1 MTLEEILALEDVDQ
15 KIEYLKKGRKTEEP
29 NTGENWKDWN
39 ADLHEIIVDK
49 EKYPDIEV
57 VEEKEREE
65 WNDSTGKST
74 TIPAK
79 KRYRTV

>member
-1 MTLEEILALEDVDQ
+1 MTLEEILVLEDVDQ

-49 EKYPDIEV
+49 EKSP
-57 VEEKEREE
+57 
-65 WNDSTGKST
+65 NNL
-74 TIPAK
+74 
-79 KRYRTV
+79 

>member
-49 EKYPDIEV
+49 E
-57 VEEKEREE
+57 
-65 WNDSTGKST
+65 
-74 TIPAK
+74 
-79 KRYRTV
+79 